1 MSTNKG
7 RKESI
12 ICNII
17 SNLLLLHPLLHEH
30 LVDLN
35 FFNLYVHDVFF
46 TEIREG
52 LIIQL
57 EAVFSFLII
66 SLTNK
71 SMHYYVQI
79 GH

>member
-17 SNLLLLHPLLHEH
+17 SNFLLLPLLLHEH
-30 LVDLN
+30 SVELN
-35 FFNLYVHDVFF
+35 FFNLCVHDVFV

-57 EAVFSFLII
+57 EAVLSFLII

-71 SMHYYVQI
+71 AVHYYAQI